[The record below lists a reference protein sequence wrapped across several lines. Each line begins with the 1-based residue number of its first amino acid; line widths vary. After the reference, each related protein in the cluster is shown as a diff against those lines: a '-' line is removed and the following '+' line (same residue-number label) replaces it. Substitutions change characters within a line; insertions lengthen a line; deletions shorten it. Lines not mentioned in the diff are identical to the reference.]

1 MAQSPIGEIMKLI
14 TSKSIPMILC
24 GLFFSLNANAEPVT
38 TKKTWIDGSVSQNFS
53 VYQSQTAYLPFV
65 VCMNDD
71 ICPERTTK
79 TIVDNVIVRNE
90 ADEFKLDPNSIKIY
104 FNFNSSLID
113 ESDESN
119 KIQLESMVSMLKDS
133 NGSGDDLVIKLRGWT
148 DPIGGTNSTKNRKL
162 AQRRVNSV
170 IKYLSAHGITAQFQK
185 TYSPPCCNR
194 QGKASDDDEVRKEMR
209 VVEIFL
215 NDFIKNR
222 QDKQIKPYVVPQELE
237 SATEGNS
244 NNNVLGVIETE

>member
-1 MAQSPIGEIMKLI
+1 
-14 TSKSIPMILC
+14 MILC
-24 GLFFSLNANAEPVT
+24 GLFFSLNANAEPVS

-90 ADEFKLDPNSIKIY
+90 VDEFKLDPNSIKIY

-133 NGSGDDLVIKLRGWT
+133 DGSRDDLVIKLRGWT

-162 AQRRVNSV
+162 AQHRVNSV
-170 IKYLSAHGITAQFQK
+170 IKYLSSHGVTARFEK

-215 NDFIKNR
+215 NDFIKNS

-237 SATEGNS
+237 SATDGNS
-244 NNNVLGVIETE
+244 NIHVLGVIETK

>member
-1 MAQSPIGEIMKLI
+1 MKLI

-215 NDFIKNR
+215 NDFIKNS

>member
-1 MAQSPIGEIMKLI
+1 MAQSQIGEIMKLI

-79 TIVDNVIVRNE
+79 TIVDNVIVRKD
-90 ADEFKLDPNSIKIY
+90 AYEFQLDPNSIKIY
-104 FNFNSSLID
+104 FKFNSSLID
-113 ESDESN
+113 ETN
-119 KIQLESMVSMLKDS
+119 ITQLESMVSMLKDN

-162 AQRRVNSV
+162 AQRRVISV
-170 IKYLSAHGITAQFQK
+170 IKYLRSHGVTARFQK

-215 NDFIKNR
+215 NDFIKNS

-237 SATEGNS
+237 SVTEGNS
-244 NNNVLGVIETE
+244 NNNVLGVLDTE

>member
-215 NDFIKNR
+215 NDFIKNS

>member
-1 MAQSPIGEIMKLI
+1 MKLI

-71 ICPERTTK
+71 ICPKRTTK

-90 ADEFKLDPNSIKIY
+90 VEVDEFKLDPNSIKIY

-215 NDFIKNR
+215 NDFIKNS

>member
-38 TKKTWIDGSVSQNFS
+38 TKKTWIDGSASQNFS

-90 ADEFKLDPNSIKIY
+90 VEVDEFKLDPNSIKIY
-104 FNFNSSLID
+104 FKFNSSYI
-113 ESDESN
+113 DESN
-119 KIQLESMVSMLKDS
+119 KIQLESIISMLKE
-133 NGSGDDLVIKLRGWT
+133 NSGNRNDVVIKLRGWT
-148 DPIGGTNSTKNRKL
+148 DPVGGINSTKNRKL

-170 IKYLSAHGITAQFQK
+170 IHYLSSHGVTARFQK

-194 QGKASDDDEVRKEMR
+194 LGKASDSDEIRQEMR

-215 NDFIKNR
+215 NDFIKNN
-222 QDKQIKPYVVPQELE
+222 QQIRPYVVPQELE

-244 NNNVLGVIETE
+244 NSNVLGIIETE

>member
-1 MAQSPIGEIMKLI
+1 MAQSQIGEIMKLI

-24 GLFFSLNANAEPVT
+24 GLFISLNANAEPVS

-90 ADEFKLDPNSIKIY
+90 VDEFKLDPNSIKIY
-104 FNFNSSLID
+104 FKFNSSLI
-113 ESDESN
+113 DESN

-133 NGSGDDLVIKLRGWT
+133 DGSRDDLVIKLRGWT

-162 AQRRVNSV
+162 AQQRVNSV
-170 IKYLSAHGITAQFQK
+170 IKYLSSHGVTAKFEK

-215 NDFIKNR
+215 NDFIKNS

-237 SATEGNS
+237 SATDGNS
-244 NNNVLGVIETE
+244 NIHVLGVIETE